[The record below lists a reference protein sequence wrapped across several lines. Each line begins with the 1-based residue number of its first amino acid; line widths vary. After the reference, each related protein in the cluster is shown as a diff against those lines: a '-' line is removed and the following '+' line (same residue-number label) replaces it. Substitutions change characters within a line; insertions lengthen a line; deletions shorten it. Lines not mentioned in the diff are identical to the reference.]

1 MHLGH
6 LGWGW
11 GGGGVG
17 IITFMSNKDPPRTAT
32 SWHVLNMSH
41 PQLECQETRL
51 SPSKKMM
58 GMNWR
63 RRRPPG
69 LKTVAT
75 HARVEPTPLY
85 TDNYNTSAKKTHDK
99 RNARSNSRA
108 PLSASFLIRR
118 TRLRERPPPDPSGPL
133 PPLSSSSLGQP
144 ALWSNTVKCSARGS
158 VEPCGSVS
166 MLPARKV

>member
-1 MHLGH
+1 MGCM
-6 LGWGW
+6 
-11 GGGGVG
+11 VRV
-17 IITFMSNKDPPRTAT
+17 IITFMSNKDPPRRAT
-32 SWHVLNMSH
+32 SWHVLNMSR

-58 GMNWR
+58 RMNWR

-85 TDNYNTSAKKTHDK
+85 TDNYNTSAKKTHGK

-108 PLSASFLIRR
+108 PLSAYFLIRP
-118 TRLRERPPPDPSGPL
+118 RLRERPPPDPSGPL

-144 ALWSNTVKCSARGS
+144 VQAKLSSAVLVDRLS
-158 VEPCGSVS
+158 
-166 MLPARKV
+166 PAAQ

>member
-1 MHLGH
+1 MGCMVRIGIKYAFGSFGVG
-6 LGWGW
+6 LGW
-11 GGGGVG
+11 GGVG

-144 ALWSNTVKCSARGS
+144 VL
-158 VEPCGSVS
+158 
-166 MLPARKV
+166 